1 MRLLSAT
8 GMAVVCAAL
17 LSGCGGDGRYN
28 FKGRV
33 VKGGA
38 PYTVPDGDTVR
49 LTFYPVTDDGKN
61 PKNTYIA
68 QYDNKNGTFKAYG
81 PDGKGIPPG
90 KYLIGLEHLSKR
102 KDLFGGAYDG
112 DHSQFVFD
120 FGDKSKEIVIDLDS
134 VKPPERSASAASS
147 QLAAP
152 DERRERD
159 RDR

>member
-1 MRLLSAT
+1 
-8 GMAVVCAAL
+8 MAAMCVAL
-17 LSGCGGDGRYN
+17 LSGCGGGDKRYN

-38 PYTVPDGDTVR
+38 PYAVPEGDTVR
-49 LTFYPVTDDGKN
+49 LTFYPVTEDGGN

-90 KYLIGLEHLSKR
+90 KYLIGLEHLNKR

-120 FGDKSKEIVIDLDS
+120 ITDKSKEIVIDLDS
-134 VKPPERSASAASS
+134 AKPPERSDSTASS
-147 QLAAP
+147 LTSTS
-152 DERRERD
+152 DDRRERD
-159 RDR
+159 R